1 MVQAFEEQHKGPQ
14 AVKDFVTSLS
24 DDAEQKHE
32 GPEQLEECEEE
43 AEEAFEVDETI
54 TPADLSPATRAP
66 TKRFV
71 NSPKAPCMA
80 KSPPMATPS
89 MAKAPPMEQPSM
101 ATPSM
106 AKAPSLAMDITS
118 SKINTSTCKPAWMK
132 LIRMVESNKSCS
144 MEVKKLFNGGPKET

>member
-24 DDAEQKHE
+24 DDADQTHAF
-32 GPEQLEECEEE
+32 PEELEECEEE
-43 AEEAFEVDETI
+43 VEEDFEVDETI

-89 MAKAPPMEQPSM
+89 MAKAPPTAQPSTCM
-101 ATPSM
+101 
-106 AKAPSLAMDITS
+106 AMDITK

-132 LIRMVESNKSCS
+132 LIRLMESNKSCS

>member
-32 GPEQLEECEEE
+32 GPEELEECEEE

-89 MAKAPPMEQPSM
+89 MAKAPPMAQPSTCM
-101 ATPSM
+101 
-106 AKAPSLAMDITS
+106 AMDITT

-132 LIRMVESNKSCS
+132 LIRLMESNKSCS